1 MGPLEGIRVVELAS
15 IGPAPFC
22 CMLLSD
28 MGAEIVRVDR
38 TVPADLGLP
47 SDPGLNILNRNRR
60 SIAVDLKNP
69 EGVGVVKRLVAQADV
84 LVEGYRP
91 GVTERLGLGP
101 DDCMAINPRL
111 VYGRMTGWGQDGPL
125 ADRAGHDINYI
136 ALAGAL
142 HAIGPRDGAPV
153 PPLNLVGDF
162 GGGALYLAFG
172 IVCALL
178 ERGRSGRG
186 QVVDAAMVDGA
197 ASLLA
202 SLYSAMARGAWR
214 NERGA
219 NLLDGGAP
227 WYSVYE
233 TKDGRYV
240 SVGAVEARFYREL
253 LRRTGIDETW
263 ESRQHDREAWPLLR
277 ERFAAAFRSKTREE
291 WCEALEGSDLC
302 FAPVLDPWEAP
313 KHPHLEARGSFV
325 ESFGVLQ
332 PAPAP
337 RFSRS
342 TPAISGPP
350 PAPGEHTA
358 QVLRDWR
365 FPESDIEALLR
376 AGAIAAE

>member
-1 MGPLEGIRVVELAS
+1 
-15 IGPAPFC
+15 
-22 CMLLSD
+22 MLLSD

-38 TVPADLGLP
+38 PEPGDLGLP
-47 SDPGLNILNRNRR
+47 SDPRFNILNRNRR
-60 SIAVDLKNP
+60 SLAVDLKKP
-69 EGVGVVKRLVAQADV
+69 EGVEAVKRLVGQADV

-111 VYGRMTGWGQDGPL
+111 VYGRMTGWGQEGPL
-125 ADRAGHDINYI
+125 AKAAGHDINYI
-136 ALAGAL
+136 ALVGAL
-142 HAIGPRDGAPV
+142 HAIGPRGGAPV

-178 ERGRSGRG
+178 ERVGSGRG

-202 SLYSAMARGAWR
+202 SVYGAMARGAWR
-214 NERGA
+214 NGRGE
-219 NLLDGGAP
+219 NVLDGGAP

-240 SVGAVEARFYREL
+240 SVGAVESRFYREL

-263 ESRQHDREAWPLLR
+263 EGKQHDREAWPVLR
-277 ERFAAAFRSKTREE
+277 EKFAAAFRAKTRDE
-291 WCEALEGSDLC
+291 WCDALEGADIC
-302 FAPVLDPWEAP
+302 FAPVLDPGEAP
-313 KHPHLEARGSFV
+313 EHPHIEAREIFV
-325 ESFGVLQ
+325 EVFGVVQ

-342 TPAISGPP
+342 TPEITGVPP
-350 PAPGEHTA
+350 VPGEHTEE
-358 QVLRDWR
+358 VLRDWR
-365 FPESDIEALLR
+365 FSPSEIDALRR
-376 AGAIAAE
+376 AGAIGLTERSR